1 VSHHHH
7 SKESKHAPK
16 LVRHLDESAA
26 VIKERLGKRPLPET
40 LVVLGSGFK
49 SVTAHVKNGVTIP
62 MSEIPHF
69 PVPRVEGHGAD
80 ILIGEVGG
88 REVCFF
94 TGRCHLYEGHSAA
107 DSVYPLRAMAR
118 AGIKN
123 VLLTNAAG
131 SVDLNYHPG
140 DVVVISDHINFQ
152 GRNCLVDSGLD
163 LGPVFIDMGSC
174 YDAEWRKR
182 LLSMDGLKEGVY
194 CSVMGPSFETGAE
207 VRMIKSWGANVV
219 GMSTVQEAIAA
230 RQLGVK
236 VAGLSFVTNWAGNLG
251 GHIDHKDVLEIGRKN
266 AERLANILVNGLG
279 A

>member
-1 VSHHHH
+1 VTEHQ
-7 SKESKHAPK
+7 ATTGT
-16 LVRHLDESAA
+16 LVKRLDESAA
-26 VIKERLGKRPLPET
+26 VIRKKLAGRKLPET
-40 LVVLGSGFK
+40 LVILGSGFK
-49 SVTAHVKNGVTIP
+49 SVTSQVKNPFVLP

-118 AGIKN
+118 CGIKR

-131 SVDLNYHPG
+131 SVDLNFHPG
-140 DVVVISDHINFQ
+140 DVVVLKDHINFQ
-152 GRNCLVDSGLD
+152 GRNCLVDSGLE

-174 YDAEWRKR
+174 YDAEWRKQ
-182 LLSMDGLKEGVY
+182 LLGVGGLKEGVY
-194 CSVMGPSFETGAE
+194 VSVMGPSFETGAE
-207 VRMIKSWGANVV
+207 VRMMQTWGANVV

-251 GHIDHKDVLEIGRKN
+251 GHIDHKDVLDIGRRN
-266 AERLANILVNGLG
+266 AERLAGILINGLG